1 MCVATELYG
10 MDWCVWQLN
19 CMEWI
24 GVCVAAEFYGMD
36 WCVRQLN
43 SRNYDGKDFCLLE
56 YDIFLIGRA
65 KLYNDK
71 KCHMNI

>member
-1 MCVATELYG
+1 
-10 MDWCVWQLN
+10 
-19 CMEWI
+19 
-24 GVCVAAEFYGMD
+24 VCVAAEFYGMD